1 MTRKPLP
8 VPAPVFDK
16 AQNLSLAAQYHAT
29 RAPRL
34 LDQLVKNHTGLVVR
48 LAKTFGRYD
57 ISLDDIISEGT
68 LALVQAIHAFDPA
81 KAGDASF
88 ATYATYW
95 IRTAIKDYIMRNHS
109 IVAVTP
115 TGDTKRAFFR
125 VRFERNKLAE
135 ANAGVLPHDYQKT
148 IADKLG
154 ISIATVRLVEARLA
168 RDVSA
173 DAPLPYAEDGT
184 LVETFSSTD
193 PVLEPAPT
201 PEDLVSD
208 IQERDYL
215 RSLIKGLTDRERQ
228 IVTERVLA
236 PDPPTIARLAEKLG
250 ITPQRVHQ
258 LETRA
263 LKKLKAAST
272 GLISIEAPTTARHTD
287 A

>member
-16 AQNLSLAAQYHAT
+16 AQNLSLAAQYHET

-34 LDQLVKNHTGLVVR
+34 LDQLVKNHRGLVVR

-57 ISLDDIISEGT
+57 IPLEDIISEGT
-68 LALVQAIHAFDPA
+68 LALVQAIHSFDPA

-135 ANAGVLPHDYQKT
+135 ANASVLPHDYRET
-148 IADKLG
+148 IAAKLG
-154 ISIATVRLVEARLA
+154 ISIATVTLVEARLA
-168 RDVSA
+168 RDVST
-173 DAPLPYAEDGT
+173 DMPLPNAEDGT

-201 PEDLVSD
+201 PEDLVSE
-208 IQERDYL
+208 IQERDFL

-228 IVTERVLA
+228 IVNERVLA
-236 PDPPTIARLAEKLG
+236 PNPPTIARLAEKLG

-272 GLISIEAPTTARHTD
+272 GLIPIEATAAKHTD

>member
-1 MTRKPLP
+1 MALKPLP

-16 AQNLSLAAQYHAT
+16 AHNLSLAARYHES

-34 LDQLVKNHTGLVVR
+34 LDQLVKNHRGLVVR

-57 ISLDDIISEGT
+57 IPLEDIISEGT
-68 LALVQAIHAFDPA
+68 LALVQAIHSFDPA

-135 ANAGVLPHDYQKT
+135 ANAGVLPHDYRET
-148 IADKLG
+148 IAAKLG
-154 ISIATVRLVEARLA
+154 ISIATVTLVEARLA
-168 RDVSA
+168 RDVST
-173 DAPLPYAEDGT
+173 DMPLPNAEDGT

-201 PEDLVSD
+201 PEDLVSE

-215 RSLIKGLTDRERQ
+215 RSLIMRLTDRERQ
-228 IVTERVLA
+228 IVSERVLA
-236 PDPPTIARLAEKLG
+236 PNPPTIARLAEKLG

-272 GLISIEAPTTARHTD
+272 GLIPIEATAARHTD

>member
-34 LDQLVKNHTGLVVR
+34 LDQLVKNHYGLVVR
-48 LAKTFGRYD
+48 LAKSFGRYD
-57 ISLDDIISEGT
+57 IQLDDLISEGT
-68 LALVQAIHAFDPA
+68 LALVQAIHSFDPA
-81 KAGDASF
+81 KAGEASF

-95 IRTAIKDYIMRNHS
+95 IRTAIKDYVMRNHS

-148 IADKLG
+148 IADKLD
-154 ISIATVRLVEARLA
+154 ISIATVKLVEARLS

-173 DAPLPYAEDGT
+173 DMPLANTEDGT
-184 LVETFSSTD
+184 LMETFSSAD

-201 PEDLVSD
+201 PEELVSE

-228 IVTERVLA
+228 IVSERVLA
-236 PDPPTIARLAEKLG
+236 PNPPTIARLADKLG

-263 LKKLKAAST
+263 LKKLKSSRFNR
-272 GLISIEAPTTARHTD
+272 LIMRQHADP
-287 A
+287 

>member
-1 MTRKPLP
+1 MTRMPLP

-34 LDQLVKNHTGLVVR
+34 LDQLVKNHYGLVVR
-48 LAKTFGRYD
+48 LAKSFGRYD
-57 ISLDDIISEGT
+57 IQLDDLISEGT
-68 LALVQAIHAFDPA
+68 LALVQAIHSFDPA
-81 KAGDASF
+81 KAGEASF

-95 IRTAIKDYIMRNHS
+95 IRTAIKDYVMRNHS

-148 IADKLG
+148 IADKLD
-154 ISIATVRLVEARLA
+154 ISIATVKLVEARLS

-173 DAPLPYAEDGT
+173 DMPLANTEDGT
-184 LVETFSSTD
+184 LMETFSSAD

-201 PEDLVSD
+201 PEELVSE

-215 RSLIKGLTDRERQ
+215 RSLIKGLTDRESQ
-228 IVTERVLA
+228 IVSERVLA
-236 PDPPTIARLAEKLG
+236 PNPPTIARLAEKLG

-263 LKKLKAAST
+263 LKKLKAAA
-272 GLISIEAPTTARHTD
+272 SIG
-287 A
+287 

>member
-34 LDQLVKNHTGLVVR
+34 LDQLVKNHYGLVVR
-48 LAKTFGRYD
+48 LAKSFGRYD
-57 ISLDDIISEGT
+57 IQLDDLISEGT
-68 LALVQAIHAFDPA
+68 LALVQAIHSFDPA
-81 KAGDASF
+81 KAGEASF

-95 IRTAIKDYIMRNHS
+95 IRTAIKDYVMRNHS

-148 IADKLG
+148 IADKLD
-154 ISIATVRLVEARLA
+154 ISIATVKLVEARLS

-173 DAPLPYAEDGT
+173 DMPLANTEDGT
-184 LVETFSSTD
+184 LMETFSSAD

-201 PEDLVSD
+201 PEELVSE

-228 IVTERVLA
+228 IVSERVLA
-236 PDPPTIARLAEKLG
+236 PNPPTIARLADKLRM
-250 ITPQRVHQ
+250 TPQRVHQ

-263 LKKLKAAST
+263 LKKLKSSRFNR
-272 GLISIEAPTTARHTD
+272 LIMRQHADP
-287 A
+287 

>member
-1 MTRKPLP
+1 MARIPLP

-16 AQNLSLAAQYHAT
+16 AQNLSLAAQYHET

-34 LDQLVKNHTGLVVR
+34 LDQLVKNHRGLVVR

-57 ISLDDIISEGT
+57 LPLEDIISEGT
-68 LALVQAIHAFDPA
+68 LALVQAIHRFDPA

-154 ISIATVRLVEARLA
+154 ISVATVTLVEARLA
-168 RDVSA
+168 RDVST
-173 DAPLPYAEDGT
+173 DMPLPNAEDGT

-201 PEDLVSD
+201 PEDLVSE

-215 RSLIKGLTDRERQ
+215 RSLIMRLTDRERQ
-228 IVTERVLA
+228 IVSERVLA
-236 PDPPTIARLAEKLG
+236 PNPPTIARLAEKLG

-272 GLISIEAPTTARHTD
+272 GFIAIEATAAQQTD